1 MALTG
6 RAAAAAAIGVLIVL
20 AFRTLAALLVID
32 ALILVAIAADLILA
46 APVRALRVARSGDS
60 RIRLGETGTV
70 TLTVTNP
77 GRRRLRAVVRDGWPP
92 SAAAGPARAR
102 ISVPA
107 GGEVSV
113 TTTLQPRRRGDC
125 VPGRVTVRSLGPLRL
140 AGRQGGHQAAWPVRV
155 LPAFGSRRHLPEKL
169 ARLRQLDGQH
179 MSLIRG
185 QGSEFDSLREY
196 VAGDDVRSI
205 DWRSSARRADVLVRT
220 WRPERDRRILI
231 VLDTGRT
238 GAGLVAGAAGAG
250 AAGADVASSVPRLD
264 ASIDAAL
271 LLTALASRA
280 GDRVDLVAVDRQVRA
295 RVLGAGRAAALS
307 AVTDAVAGLQ
317 AELVESDAALIAAT
331 VLGIARQRCLVVLLT
346 DLNPAAIGEGL
357 LPRIPVLTAR
367 HRLLVAAVADPR
379 LDEMAAQRGDAPA
392 VYGAAAAENARTQR
406 AAISARL
413 RRRGV
418 EVVDAPPDRLPA
430 ALADAYLNLK
440 AAGRL

>member
-20 AFRTLAALLVID
+20 AFRTLAAVLAVD
-32 ALILVAIAADLILA
+32 ALILAAIAADLILA
-46 APVRALRVARSGDS
+46 APVRKLRLTRSGDA
-60 RIRLGETGTV
+60 RIRLGTTGAI
-70 TLTVTNP
+70 TLTVANP
-77 GRRRLRAVVRDGWPP
+77 GRRRLRAVVRDAWPP
-92 SAAAGPARAR
+92 SAAARPARGR

-107 GGEVSV
+107 GGQASL
-113 TTTLQPRRRGDC
+113 TTTLAPQRRGDC

-140 AGRQGGHQAAWPVRV
+140 AGRQGGQQAAWPVRV
-155 LPAFGSRRHLPEKL
+155 LPPFGSRRHLPEKL

-179 MSLIRG
+179 RSLIRG

-220 WRPERDRRILI
+220 WRPERDRHILI

-238 GAGLVAGAAGAG
+238 GAGLVAG
-250 AAGADVASSVPRLD
+250 VPRLD
-264 ASIDAAL
+264 TSIDAAL

-280 GDRVDLVAVDRQVRA
+280 GDRVDLVAVDRRVRA
-295 RVLGAGRAAALS
+295 RVLGAGRAGALS
-307 AVTDAVAGLQ
+307 AVTEAVAGLQ
-317 AELVESDAALIAAT
+317 AELIESDASLMAAT

-346 DLNPAAIGEGL
+346 DLNPAAIEEGL
-357 LPRIPVLTAR
+357 LSRIPVLAAR
-367 HRLLVAAVADPR
+367 HRLLLAAVTDPR
-379 LDEMAAQRGDAPA
+379 LDDMAAARGDAAA
-392 VYGAAAAENARTQR
+392 VYDAAAAERARSER
-406 AAISARL
+406 AGISARL

-418 EVVDAPPDRLPA
+418 DVVDAPPDRLPA